1 MNKFNTD
8 TLYLHFSKPYKGAS
22 SMTVRAAN
30 FIIPSLLFAF
40 LRTFMQLETHIEKLK
55 IYT

>member
-1 MNKFNTD
+1 
-8 TLYLHFSKPYKGAS
+8 
-22 SMTVRAAN
+22 MTVGAAN